1 MGKKELKQLKKSLP
15 IHFGSSVFLRV
26 DQSRPYVI
34 QAMITG
40 PNKTPYES
48 GCFEFDAVFKSDYPN
63 VEPKVLLE
71 TTGCGSVRFNPNLYD
86 CGKVCLSLLG
96 TWRGQDGESWN
107 KDTST
112 FLQVL
117 VSIQSLILVEQP
129 YFNEPGWEREMHT
142 QRGKEKSFDYN
153 DNIRYYTFKWAIV
166 DKFENPPFGF
176 EELTK
181 NHFILKKEEILE
193 VTKVWVNETKKHED
207 EMKRLRLKLIDLYEK
222 AEKNSETDSIKKE
235 LLEKPKEEES
245 EDDSKEKMT
254 ASEEKL
260 ENILQTEA
268 KKMVDKLVSDAFA
281 KEDEFE
287 EMDISDEDD
296 SAEEIFIKPLILKP
310 NIFKK

>member
-1 MGKKELKQLKKSLP
+1 MLKK
-15 IHFGSSVFLRV
+15 
-26 DQSRPYVI
+26 D
-34 QAMITG
+34 
-40 PNKTPYES
+40 
-48 GCFEFDAVFKSDYPN
+48 
-63 VEPKVLLE
+63 
-71 TTGCGSVRFNPNLYD
+71 
-86 CGKVCLSLLG
+86 
-96 TWRGQDGESWN
+96 
-107 KDTST
+107 
-112 FLQVL
+112 
-117 VSIQSLILVEQP
+117 
-129 YFNEPGWEREMHT
+129 
-142 QRGKEKSFDYN
+142 
-153 DNIRYYTFKWAIV
+153 
-166 DKFENPPFGF
+166 
-176 EELTK
+176 
-181 NHFILKKEEILE
+181 EILE

-222 AEKNSETDSIKKE
+222 AEKNSETDSIKEE